1 MFTEDINQMAEPVS
15 SANITWI
22 EEPAEAQNESSPES
36 TATIVETTFYPVN
49 TKPKT
54 EKNQDEQNEIA
65 SVSEYSG
72 DVNIVADVHIE
83 PFIPKPRDP
92 WGASSTTSDPI
103 QTDDLLS
110 TTSTATSAATEESR
124 VRWNDQKLSD
134 VTVEQKSYDNSN
146 GITTEAQPKDIIADI
161 PSNNSIDLQSATSIV
176 AEEPADKKLE
186 DKMETPVTITTNNQ
200 EQQKDFEWI
209 TVDGSNATSD
219 QGEQIPKD
227 EFALILDG
235 QKTINL
241 NGSLAP
247 ESAIEVPTLE
257 NKEPISPVNSSLKP
271 IKEATSQSNTDVDS
285 QTKIMDET
293 VKVDEQNRTTDFT
306 VDNLK
311 SPDTQASNVQ
321 SSVPE
326 SAWITEPA
334 DGTKVSNTQVND
346 EKPEATPNVTKT
358 KETSTDAS
366 EVNNKTEDTT
376 QQTAE
381 NRRRLPEDDNKDI
394 NIDLDEYERRLIQ
407 NTREALALVDKLC
420 QESAE
425 RQEQRRQRH
434 SSGGTHLDLEVETF
448 RLNSELMDE
457 PKGCVLLPDAKLL
470 ILDLKLGLTLMDLKT
485 KELKRCAP
493 ADDWRDVE
501 CACYMRKHN
510 QILLVYEQKVDNN
523 FEKYLAKFDLDL
535 KMLSKCEAPKYIREK
550 VVTTCHV
557 CYVDETDCIYLA
569 VNTPNSCFIYELND
583 KCRWT
588 EVYNMRGRQ
597 VSALEKLAVVSPI
610 TELLVVESTHRHII
624 LLGIYESGLAERA
637 LLAFCAEPAA
647 LCIDEEKN
655 IIVFDRATNLVGVH
669 SRIDFQRTRELT
681 VVGRANCSLS
691 AQNGYLA
698 LLNQAVKEL
707 RICKY

>member
-1 MFTEDINQMAEPVS
+1 MAEPVS
-15 SANITWI
+15 TTNITWI

-72 DVNIVADVHIE
+72 DVNIAADVLIE
-83 PFIPKPRDP
+83 PFIPKPQDP
-92 WGASSTTSDPI
+92 WGASSTASDPI

-110 TTSTATSAATEESR
+110 TTSTVTTAATEESR
-124 VRWNDQKLSD
+124 VKWDDQKHSD
-134 VTVEQKSYDNSN
+134 VTVEQKPYDTSN
-146 GITTEAQPKDIIADI
+146 GITTEAQPKDITADI
-161 PSNNSIDLQSATSIV
+161 TSNNSTNNV
-176 AEEPADKKLE
+176 NEESTDKKKLE
-186 DKMETPVTITTNNQ
+186 DKTETPATTTDT
-200 EQQKDFEWI
+200 QQKDLEWI
-209 TVDGSNATSD
+209 TVDEPIVKSD
-219 QGEQIPKD
+219 QLEQVPKD

-235 QKTINL
+235 QKSINS
-241 NGSLAP
+241 NGNLAS
-247 ESAIEVPTLE
+247 ESTIEVPT
-257 NKEPISPVNSSLKP
+257 STPVDSLLKTTE
-271 IKEATSQSNTDVDS
+271 EATNHSNTNVDNQS
-285 QTKIMDET
+285 KIVDET
-293 VKVDEQNRTTDFT
+293 IAKVDDQNKTTDIT
-306 VDNLK
+306 DDTSK
-311 SPDTQASNVQ
+311 SPDVQASTVQ

-326 SAWITEPA
+326 SAWITESA
-334 DGTKVSNTQVND
+334 DGTNVSNTQVSD
-346 EKPEATPNVTKT
+346 KKPESTSTVAET
-358 KETSTDAS
+358 KETGINAS
-366 EVNNKTEDTT
+366 EVNTKPEDTT

-381 NRRRLPEDDNKDI
+381 TRRRLPEDDNKDI

-434 SSGGTHLDLEVETF
+434 SSGGTQAINRLTLEQSLDLEVETF
-448 RLNSELMDE
+448 RLNSELMEE

-501 CACYMRKHN
+501 CACYMPKHN
-510 QILLVYEQKVDNN
+510 QILLVYEQKIDDN
-523 FEKYLAKFDLDL
+523 FEKYLGKFDLDL

-550 VVTTCHV
+550 VVTTCQV

-569 VNTPNSCFIYELND
+569 VNTPSSCFIYELND

-655 IIVFDRATNLVGVH
+655 IIVFDRATNLVGIH